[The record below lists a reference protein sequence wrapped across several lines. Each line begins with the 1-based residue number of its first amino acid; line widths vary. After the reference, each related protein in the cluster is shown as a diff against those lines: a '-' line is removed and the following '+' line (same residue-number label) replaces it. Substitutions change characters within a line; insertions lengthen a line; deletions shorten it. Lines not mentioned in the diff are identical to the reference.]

1 MYRQKTKKHLGL
13 VYRVLVASIL
23 QKVQMSALT
32 AYLDSIPMSNQINAS
47 LALMVFMQWKEHQ
60 NAKNVMQEQSQTQ
73 LHQYAQF
80 AMLVIIRVQ
89 EAMSA

>member
-1 MYRQKTKKHLGL
+1 MVQVAGH
-13 VYRVLVASIL
+13 VLVESIL
-23 QKVQMSALT
+23 QKVQTSALT
-32 AYLDSIPMSNQINAS
+32 AHLDSIPMSNQIYAS
-47 LALMVFMQWKEHQ
+47 LAQLVFMQWKERR
-60 NAKNVMQEQSQTQ
+60 NVKNVRQEQSQTQ